1 MRHGFRKIGSNR
13 SIVIRVN
20 LCLSVA
26 GLVLFWASGQYVQAG
41 DAVVIGYNAEG
52 MWTMVT
58 YDASSTPKGG
68 RGYRD
73 AAEARKAAVRDL
85 HRRDRDNMVRTE
97 VLSDSDATGFVAVA
111 RGKTGSGKDVTVV
124 GRAKS
129 QTEADK
135 NGLTDLNK
143 AGATADQKIV
153 YRYFSYGAD
162 GAAKP

>member
-1 MRHGFRKIGSNR
+1 MRHGVGSIR
-13 SIVIRVN
+13 FFAVRVN

-26 GLVLFWASGQYVQAG
+26 GLVLFCAFGRSVHAG
-41 DAVVIGYNAEG
+41 DAVAIGYNSQG
-52 MWTMVT
+52 IWTMVT

-68 RGYRD
+68 HGYRN

-97 VLSDSDATGFVAVA
+97 VLAASDVTGYVAVA
-111 RGKTGSGKDVTVV
+111 RGKTESGKDVTVV

-129 QTEADK
+129 QADADK
-135 NGLTDLNK
+135 NGLAALNK

-162 GAAKP
+162 GGTKP